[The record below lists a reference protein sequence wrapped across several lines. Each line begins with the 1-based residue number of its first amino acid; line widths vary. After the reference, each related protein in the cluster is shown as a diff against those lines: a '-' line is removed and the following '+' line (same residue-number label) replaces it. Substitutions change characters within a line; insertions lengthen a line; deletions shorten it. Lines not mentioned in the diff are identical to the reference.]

1 MCHITTVTK
10 TLATLLHQA
19 QPEDAGKLFQI
30 ARSAL
35 IDYLASLKLADREVA
50 VQRLVEQ
57 LKIEGGDTE
66 ILSQSVT
73 TTAERAA
80 LINGFQGHYLD
91 YDDVQPNFRGHPS
104 VTIFSALFAIAAPT
118 DQIEDLLWAYI
129 QGVEVAGQFGRLLN
143 PHHAVSGWHST
154 ATIGSI
160 ASASAISVF
169 KRLSVENTVAIL
181 SVAASQTAGMLF
193 QAGTDNKPLHAGLA
207 ARNAVTAYQI
217 VQAGLTT
224 SEDPF
229 NNRNGWFKVIG
240 DLEVNATNWRQTWLK
255 PAQIQTPGLWFKQHQ
270 FCSAAIS
277 GYDAAVDLWQKG
289 IQWKDCQKIVI
300 HYPQNGD
307 RVLNQPRPQ
316 TGQQGKFSIEYIV
329 WQVLNY
335 GDVDDQK
342 FAALP
347 IEPQFYTDIEIF
359 SRTNDLPQGSVTSR
373 PARLE
378 VFVNGASIVSEVDDP
393 LGSPANPL
401 PQEKIIDKLQR
412 AIGAQSAQV
421 EKIVRST
428 NQTVSQLSLIHI

>member
-1 MCHITTVTK
+1 M
-10 TLATLLHQA
+10 HQA
-19 QPEDAGKLFQI
+19 QPEDSGELFQI

-73 TTAERAA
+73 TTVERAA

-104 VTIFSALFAIAAPT
+104 VTIFSALFAIAEPT

-160 ASASAISVF
+160 ASAAAISVF

-289 IQWKDCQKIVI
+289 IQWKDCQKIII

-428 NQTVSQLSLIHI
+428 NQTVSQLVEAIK

>member
-1 MCHITTVTK
+1 M
-10 TLATLLHQA
+10 HQA
-19 QPEDAGKLFQI
+19 QPEDSGELFQI

-104 VTIFSALFAIAAPT
+104 VTIFSALFAIAEPT

-160 ASASAISVF
+160 ASAAAISVF

-428 NQTVSQLSLIHI
+428 NQTVSQLVEAIK

>member
-1 MCHITTVTK
+1 M
-10 TLATLLHQA
+10 HQA
-19 QPEDAGKLFQI
+19 QPEDSGELFQI
-30 ARSAL
+30 AQSAL

-270 FCSAAIS
+270 FCSAEFLAMMR
-277 GYDAAVDLWQKG
+277 Q
-289 IQWKDCQKIVI
+289 
-300 HYPQNGD
+300 
-307 RVLNQPRPQ
+307 
-316 TGQQGKFSIEYIV
+316 
-329 WQVLNY
+329 
-335 GDVDDQK
+335 
-342 FAALP
+342 
-347 IEPQFYTDIEIF
+347 
-359 SRTNDLPQGSVTSR
+359 
-373 PARLE
+373 
-378 VFVNGASIVSEVDDP
+378 
-393 LGSPANPL
+393 
-401 PQEKIIDKLQR
+401 
-412 AIGAQSAQV
+412 
-421 EKIVRST
+421 
-428 NQTVSQLSLIHI
+428 

>member
-1 MCHITTVTK
+1 M
-10 TLATLLHQA
+10 HQA
-19 QPEDAGKLFQI
+19 QPEDSGELFQI

-73 TTAERAA
+73 TTVERAA

-104 VTIFSALFAIAAPT
+104 VTIFSALFAIAEPT

-160 ASASAISVF
+160 ASAAAISVF

-289 IQWKDCQKIVI
+289 IQWKDCQKVII

-428 NQTVSQLSLIHI
+428 NQTVSQLVEAIK

>member
-1 MCHITTVTK
+1 
-10 TLATLLHQA
+10 LHQA
-19 QPEDAGKLFQI
+19 QPEDSGELFQI

-73 TTAERAA
+73 TTVERAA

-160 ASASAISVF
+160 ASAAAISVF

-224 SEDPF
+224 SEDLF

-255 PAQIQTPGLWFKQHQ
+255 TAQIQTPGLWFKQHQ

-307 RVLNQPRPQ
+307 RVLNQSRPQ

-428 NQTVSQLSLIHI
+428 NQTVSQLVEAIK

>member
-1 MCHITTVTK
+1 M
-10 TLATLLHQA
+10 
-19 QPEDAGKLFQI
+19 
-30 ARSAL
+30 
-35 IDYLASLKLADREVA
+35 
-50 VQRLVEQ
+50 
-57 LKIEGGDTE
+57 
-66 ILSQSVT
+66 
-73 TTAERAA
+73 
-80 LINGFQGHYLD
+80 
-91 YDDVQPNFRGHPS
+91 
-104 VTIFSALFAIAAPT
+104 
-118 DQIEDLLWAYI
+118 
-129 QGVEVAGQFGRLLN
+129 FGR
-143 PHHAVSGWHST
+143 
-154 ATIGSI
+154 
-160 ASASAISVF
+160 
-169 KRLSVENTVAIL
+169 
-181 SVAASQTAGMLF
+181 
-193 QAGTDNKPLHAGLA
+193 
-207 ARNAVTAYQI
+207 
-217 VQAGLTT
+217 
-224 SEDPF
+224 
-229 NNRNGWFKVIG
+229 
-240 DLEVNATNWRQTWLK
+240 
-255 PAQIQTPGLWFKQHQ
+255 
-270 FCSAAIS
+270 IS

-428 NQTVSQLSLIHI
+428 NQTVSQLVEAIK

>member
-1 MCHITTVTK
+1 M
-10 TLATLLHQA
+10 HQA
-19 QPEDAGKLFQI
+19 QPEDSGELFQI

-160 ASASAISVF
+160 ASAAAISIF

-329 WQVLNY
+329 WQVLNH

-347 IEPQFYTDIEIF
+347 IESQFYTDIEIF

-428 NQTVSQLSLIHI
+428 NQTVSQLVEAIK

>member
-1 MCHITTVTK
+1 M
-10 TLATLLHQA
+10 
-19 QPEDAGKLFQI
+19 
-30 ARSAL
+30 
-35 IDYLASLKLADREVA
+35 KLADREVA

-104 VTIFSALFAIAAPT
+104 VTIFSALFAIAEPT

-160 ASASAISVF
+160 ASAAAISVF

-401 PQEKIIDKLQR
+401 PQEKIIAKLQR

-428 NQTVSQLSLIHI
+428 NQTVSQLVEAIK

>member
-1 MCHITTVTK
+1 M
-10 TLATLLHQA
+10 HQA
-19 QPEDAGKLFQI
+19 QPEDFGELFQI

-104 VTIFSALFAIAAPT
+104 VTIFSALFAIAEPT

-160 ASASAISVF
+160 ASAAAISVF

-289 IQWKDCQKIVI
+289 IQWKDCQKIII

-428 NQTVSQLSLIHI
+428 NQTVSQLVEAIK

>member
-1 MCHITTVTK
+1 M
-10 TLATLLHQA
+10 HQA
-19 QPEDAGKLFQI
+19 QPEDSGELFQI

-104 VTIFSALFAIAAPT
+104 VTIFSALFAIAEPT

-160 ASASAISVF
+160 ASAAAISVF

-401 PQEKIIDKLQR
+401 PQEKIIAKLQR

-428 NQTVSQLSLIHI
+428 NQTISQLVEAIK

>member
-1 MCHITTVTK
+1 M
-10 TLATLLHQA
+10 HQA
-19 QPEDAGKLFQI
+19 QPEDSGELFQI

-104 VTIFSALFAIAAPT
+104 VTIFSALFAIAEPT

-160 ASASAISVF
+160 ASAAAISVF

-240 DLEVNATNWRQTWLK
+240 DLEVNATNWRQNWLK

-373 PARLE
+373 PTRLE

-428 NQTVSQLSLIHI
+428 NQTVSQLVEAIK